1 MGWEGPAILLG
12 KMARRRGLSQEQTGR
27 LFRAIP
33 RCLRVLRARAGPI
46 SRLRTFA
53 SLASFALNGLGS
65 PDGSESRPYLSIL

>member
-12 KMARRRGLSQEQTGR
+12 KMARRRGVSQEQTGR

-46 SRLRTFA
+46 QRLRTFA
-53 SLASFALNGLGS
+53 SFALDGLGS
-65 PDGSESRPYLSIL
+65 PDGSESRPYLPIL